1 MNCDLDLNALN
12 FQMLIKKKK
21 KNTSIYLLLYTTVQP
36 QALQAKQGL
45 YTKLES
51 GNLQILCLLHL
62 KETQKAENVEENTF
76 RTSTAMSQHSL
87 PPPLFHQHHR
97 LLRRQLHAPPLPQR
111 PLSRSLQNGSS
122 PCNYL
127 SLSLSHT
134 HTHTHTH
141 TLRRVLEEGFFILL
155 TN

>member
-1 MNCDLDLNALN
+1 
-12 FQMLIKKKK
+12 MLMKKKK
-21 KNTSIYLLLYTTVQP
+21 KILASIYATVQP

-127 SLSLSHT
+127 FLSLT
-134 HTHTHTH
+134 HTHTHTQKGFR
-141 TLRRVLEEGFFILL
+141 RRVFHII
-155 TN
+155 N